1 MAQFS
6 EFVDINIAGRTSF
19 DMRITGSE
27 SLPSFTGEIHA
38 RDGHIYNAAFDTIDG
53 HLTGAGD
60 SLRIDSLVWKNGEGS
75 HHVKGT
81 VGLETPHELNLRI
94 ESEKIRIE
102 SILKMAG
109 MSYPVT
115 GKYSECYRNIR
126 KTIRVGGL
134 SCMGRICCRAI
145 IPKRIREIFL

>member
-1 MAQFS
+1 MICGLRGQSRF
-6 EFVDINIAGRTSF
+6 
-19 DMRITGSE
+19 
-27 SLPSFTGEIHA
+27 LLLQGEIHA

-53 HLTGAGD
+53 HLTGAKN

-115 GKYSECYRNIR
+115 GWVENTVNVTGTSE
-126 KTIRVGGL
+126 KPSVSGGL

>member
-1 MAQFS
+1 MSIRAVGTNLDMAQFS

-53 HLTGAGD
+53 HLTGAKN

-102 SILKMAG
+102 SILKWQVCHILLPDG
-109 MSYPVT
+109 L
-115 GKYSECYRNIR
+115 KIR
-126 KTIRVGGL
+126 
-134 SCMGRICCRAI
+134 
-145 IPKRIREIFL
+145 

>member
-1 MAQFS
+1 MGTNLDMAQFS
-6 EFVDINIAGRTSF
+6 EFVDINLAGRTSF

-53 HLTGAGD
+53 HLTGAED

-75 HHVKGT
+75 HHIKGT

-94 ESEKIRIE
+94 ESEKF
-102 SILKMAG
+102 
-109 MSYPVT
+109 V
-115 GKYSECYRNIR
+115 
-126 KTIRVGGL
+126 
-134 SCMGRICCRAI
+134 
-145 IPKRIREIFL
+145 